1 MHLAFLGMGKAG
13 NSNVKEALA
22 GNRAVIHA
30 VLHSPAFLSGLDDD
44 AVSEVRKAAKQSLTP
59 DLLKACEVG
68 ERMERSLIV
77 AGKQLEKKRNTL
89 GNYRVEG
96 ERLATEALNNL
107 CMG

>member
-1 MHLAFLGMGKAG
+1 MHLASLGTGKAE
-13 NSNVKEALA
+13 NFNVEEALA

-59 DLLKACEVG
+59 DLLKAYEVG

-77 AGKQLEKKRNTL
+77 ASKQLEKKQNIL
-89 GNYRVEG
+89 SKYRVEG
-96 ERLATEALNNL
+96 ERLATEALNKL
-107 CMG
+107 RKG